1 MYYGKMTEELDALYD
16 QYYELFEVFPDFP
29 EELEY
34 DDSEEGYRDYV
45 EDIKRA
51 LKEKKILPDLHPE
64 PWEME
69 EV

>member
-1 MYYGKMTEELDALYD
+1 MYYGKMTEELDELYD
-16 QYYELFEVFPDFP
+16 AYYALFGVEPDCH

-34 DDSEEGYRDYV
+34 DDSEEDYKDYV

-51 LKEKKILPDLHPE
+51 LKEKKILPYFYPE